1 MQSRFW
7 LMISYTSFNASYSSF
22 LFQEKF
28 FQIPA
33 SEILTNN
40 FLQQKMQMTMNTLC
54 PPGRKLGQLA
64 VILKAGWEGKGSFNF
79 LLHMQSLRSQYA
91 QAKVSTEKCWSLKA
105 EFVLI
110 CSETSF
116 ILTLPLRKKRN
127 GSVNSHV
134 ACSGVWIQSCLCRH

>member
-1 MQSRFW
+1 MQSKFW
-7 LMISYTSFNASYSSF
+7 LMISFNTSYSSV

-40 FLQQKMQMTMNTLC
+40 FLQERMQMAMNTLC

-64 VILKAGWEGKGSFNF
+64 VILKGGWEGKGSFNL
-79 LLHMQSLRSQYA
+79 LLHVQSPRSQYE
-91 QAKVSTEKCWSLKA
+91 QEKHNTEKCWSLRA

-110 CSETSF
+110 CSET
-116 ILTLPLRKKRN
+116 
-127 GSVNSHV
+127 
-134 ACSGVWIQSCLCRH
+134 CLS

>member
-1 MQSRFW
+1 
-7 LMISYTSFNASYSSF
+7 MISYASFNTSYFSV

-64 VILKAGWEGKGSFNF
+64 VILKGGWEGKGSFS
-79 LLHMQSLRSQYA
+79 LLFHMQSLRIQLMHRQNSKQ
-91 QAKVSTEKCWSLKA
+91 
-105 EFVLI
+105 
-110 CSETSF
+110 
-116 ILTLPLRKKRN
+116 RN
-127 GSVNSHV
+127 
-134 ACSGVWIQSCLCRH
+134 AGV

>member
-7 LMISYTSFNASYSSF
+7 LMISYASFNTSYFSV

-33 SEILTNN
+33 SEILTNS

-64 VILKAGWEGKGSFNF
+64 VILKGGWEGKGSFN
-79 LLHMQSLRSQYA
+79 LLFHMQSLRIQLMHRQNSKQ
-91 QAKVSTEKCWSLKA
+91 
-105 EFVLI
+105 
-110 CSETSF
+110 
-116 ILTLPLRKKRN
+116 RN
-127 GSVNSHV
+127 
-134 ACSGVWIQSCLCRH
+134 AGV